1 MTQTRRSDNDPGQPL
16 RILTKD
22 ETLDDTRADYTGL
35 SKTVQH
41 AIAEINRMD
50 DQDTRIFRTLRTFL
64 LYSFVAET
72 ELMPSETILIKR
84 TQANGD
90 ITFAY
95 DRKNPINMTL
105 TGMLTDQDR
114 KIADLTRQVQE
125 LQNEIE
131 RLRQR

>member
-1 MTQTRRSDNDPGQPL
+1 MTQTRRNDNDPGQPL

-41 AIAEINRMD
+41 AITEINRMD